1 MMWPGVVTRLTDA
14 TIFQKDIT
22 NMLVSLLARILATHI
37 GIDVLADWIVQMVD
51 RGELELAIATGS
63 IRQRSMLRSVEN
75 TELLLA

>member
-22 NMLVSLLARILATHI
+22 NMLMSLLARILATHI
-37 GIDVLADWIVQMVD
+37 GIDVPADWIVQMVD

-63 IRQRSMLRSVEN
+63 IRQRNMLRSVEN